1 MPVKSQVFNLLWKML
16 PGLLPLLIFLA
27 VDAIWGTQPGLIVA
41 VIFGIGEL
49 IIILYREKRFDWF
62 VIYDTALLTILG
74 VISLISSNEIFFK
87 LKPAL
92 INAIFLVIIGM
103 SAFGKQNILL
113 NYSKRYLKGV
123 EINDD
128 HQALMQHSFRIMF
141 YIFLFHT
148 LLTVYAAFFLSKAAW
163 AFISSALLY
172 ILFGIYFGWQFL
184 FQSRA
189 KNMPEI
195 EWFPVVDESGKVT
208 GKVSR
213 KEAHSGSRILH
224 PVVHLHIINSKGEV
238 YLQKRPVSKDIQPG
252 KWDTAVG
259 GHVNLGET
267 IEQALQREVL
277 EELKIREFKPTAF
290 MNYRW
295 DSPQESE
302 LVFSF
307 LAQIDQPIEYNPE
320 EISDGR
326 FWRFSE
332 LDQLFGKNI
341 LTPNFEREYVQLKSV
356 LFK

>member
-1 MPVKSQVFNLLWKML
+1 ML
-16 PGLLPLLIFLA
+16 PGLLPLLIFLG

-41 VIFGIGEL
+41 VSFGIGEL

-62 VIYDTALLTILG
+62 VIYDTALLTLLG
-74 VISLISSNEIFFK
+74 VVSLISSNEIFFK

-92 INAIFLVIIGM
+92 INAIFLVIIGI
-103 SAFGKQNILL
+103 SAFGKRNILL

-123 EINDD
+123 EINEE
-128 HQALMQHSFRIMF
+128 HHAFMEHSFRIMF
-141 YIFLFHT
+141 YIFLLHT
-148 LLTVYAAFFLSKAAW
+148 LLTVYAAFFLSKAVW

-172 ILFGIYFGWQFL
+172 IFFGIYFGWQFL
-184 FQSRA
+184 FQS
-189 KNMPEI
+189 KSKKLPKT
-195 EWFPVVDESGKVT
+195 EWFPVVDEAGRVT

-213 KEAHSGSRILH
+213 KEAHSGSGILH
-224 PVVHLHIINSKGEV
+224 PVVHLHIFNSKGEL
-238 YLQKRPVSKDIQPG
+238 YLQKRPSTKDIQPG

-267 IEQALQREVL
+267 IEQALQREVM
-277 EELKIREFKPTAF
+277 EELQIREFKPQAF

-307 LAQIDQPIEYNPE
+307 LAQIDQAIDYNPE

-326 FWRFSE
+326 FWRLAE
-332 LDQLFGKNI
+332 LDQLIGKNI
-341 LTPNFEREYVQLKSV
+341 LTPNFEREYTQLKSV
-356 LFK
+356 VIK